1 MVRKKLVL
9 NACGVKSLGG
19 VKLFVKAF
27 ELLVESGAEVIVL
40 YSEEEFYNELKN
52 QSLENE
58 LITFIKLTDKRYL
71 HPFLVLIM
79 NTKQRK
85 LIESYDAV
93 IHFGNFGFKTKNK
106 SLVLLQNVLPFVQ
119 QNLKNVILKYF
130 INRSIKFSEYVIV
143 QLKHMNEIIEKKY
156 RDKIIEI
163 GEIEEVIVDAS
174 NKSGKIVFFGSAIP
188 NKNFDFMV
196 KALQTISQD
205 STITVINPPKNIKE
219 FNCVYTETHDQTL
232 SVISENEIY
241 FHASEHETVGLPI
254 YEAQNLGLK
263 IIIPKRPYSDYFN
276 YENVFFYEYKNIDSA
291 LQKIEE
297 AKNLKLK
304 HSKALLYNENWSK
317 ILEYV

>member
-19 VKLFVKAF
+19 VKLFVEAF

-71 HPFLVLIM
+71 HPFLVLIT
-79 NTKQRK
+79 NIKQRK

-119 QNLKNVILKYF
+119 QNLKNVLLKYF

-174 NKSGKIVFFGSAIP
+174 NKSGKIVFFGSDIP
-188 NKNFDFMV
+188 NKNYDFMV
-196 KALQTISQD
+196 KALKTISLN

-219 FNCVYTETHDQTL
+219 FNCVYTETQDQTL

-241 FHASEHETVGLPI
+241 LHASEHETVGLPI

-263 IIIPKRPYSDYFN
+263 IIIPKRPYSDYFK

-317 ILEYV
+317 ILEYI

>member
-19 VKLFVKAF
+19 VKLFVEAF

-71 HPFLVLIM
+71 HPFLVLIT
-79 NTKQRK
+79 NIKQRK

-119 QNLKNVILKYF
+119 QNLKNVLLKYF

-174 NKSGKIVFFGSAIP
+174 NKSGKIVFFGSDIP
-188 NKNFDFMV
+188 NKNYDFMV
-196 KALQTISQD
+196 KALQTISQN

-219 FNCVYTETHDQTL
+219 FNCVYTETQDQTL

-241 FHASEHETVGLPI
+241 LHASEHETVGLPI

-263 IIIPKRPYSDYFN
+263 IIIPKRPYSDYFK

-291 LQKIEE
+291 VQKIEE

>member
-19 VKLFVKAF
+19 VKLFVEAF

-52 QSLENE
+52 QSLENK

-71 HPFLVLIM
+71 HPFLVLIT
-79 NTKQRK
+79 NIKQRK

-143 QLKHMNEIIEKKY
+143 QLKHMNKIIEKKY

-163 GEIEEVIVDAS
+163 GEIEEVIVNAS
-174 NKSGKIVFFGSAIP
+174 NKSGKIVFFGSDVH
-188 NKNFDFMV
+188 NKNYDFMV
-196 KALQTISQD
+196 KALQTISQN

-219 FNCVYTETHDQTL
+219 FNCVYTETQDQTL

-241 FHASEHETVGLPI
+241 LHASEHETVGLPI

-263 IIIPKRPYSDYFN
+263 IIIPKRPYSDYFK

-317 ILEYV
+317 ILEYI

>member
-174 NKSGKIVFFGSAIP
+174 NKSGKIVFFGSSIP

-219 FNCVYTETHDQTL
+219 FNCVYTETQDQTL

-241 FHASEHETVGLPI
+241 LHASEHETVGLPI

-276 YENVFFYEYKNIDSA
+276 YENVFFYEYKNIESA
-291 LQKIEE
+291 VQKIEE

-317 ILEYV
+317 ILEYI

>member
-19 VKLFVKAF
+19 VKLFVEAF

-71 HPFLVLIM
+71 HPFLVLIT
-79 NTKQRK
+79 NIEQRK

-119 QNLKNVILKYF
+119 QNLKNVLLKYF

-143 QLKHMNEIIEKKY
+143 QLKHMNKIIEKKY

-163 GEIEEVIVDAS
+163 GEIEEVIVNAS
-174 NKSGKIVFFGSAIP
+174 NKSGKIVFFGSDVP
-188 NKNFDFMV
+188 NKNYDFMV
-196 KALQTISQD
+196 KALQTISQN

-219 FNCVYTETHDQTL
+219 FNCVYTETQDQTL

-241 FHASEHETVGLPI
+241 LHASEHETVGLPI

-263 IIIPKRPYSDYFN
+263 IIIPKRPYSDYFK

-317 ILEYV
+317 ILEYI

>member
-19 VKLFVKAF
+19 VKLFVEAF

-71 HPFLVLIM
+71 HPFLVLIT
-79 NTKQRK
+79 NIEQRK

-119 QNLKNVILKYF
+119 QNLKNVLLKYF

-143 QLKHMNEIIEKKY
+143 QLKHMNEIIERKY

-163 GEIEEVIVDAS
+163 GEIEEVIVNAS
-174 NKSGKIVFFGSAIP
+174 NKSGKIVFFGSDVP
-188 NKNFDFMV
+188 NKNYDFMV
-196 KALQTISQD
+196 KALQTISQN

-219 FNCVYTETHDQTL
+219 FNCVYTETQDQTL

-241 FHASEHETVGLPI
+241 LHASEHETVGLPI

-263 IIIPKRPYSDYFN
+263 IIIPKRPYSDYFK
-276 YENVFFYEYKNIDSA
+276 YENVFIYEYKNIDSA
-291 LQKIEE
+291 VQKIEE

-317 ILEYV
+317 ILEYI

>member
-19 VKLFVKAF
+19 VKLFVEAF
-27 ELLVESGAEVIVL
+27 ELLVESGAEIVVL

-119 QNLKNVILKYF
+119 QNLKNILLKYF

-219 FNCVYTETHDQTL
+219 FNCVYTETQDQTL

-241 FHASEHETVGLPI
+241 LHASEHETVGLPI

-276 YENVFFYEYKNIDSA
+276 YENVFFYEYKNIESA
-291 LQKIEE
+291 VQKIEE

-317 ILEYV
+317 ILEYI

>member
-19 VKLFVKAF
+19 VKLFVEAF
-27 ELLVESGAEVIVL
+27 ELLVESGAEIVVL

-71 HPFLVLIM
+71 HPFLVLIT

-119 QNLKNVILKYF
+119 QNLKNVLLKYF

-156 RDKIIEI
+156 KDKIIEI

-174 NKSGKIVFFGSAIP
+174 NKSGKIVFFGSDIS
-188 NKNFDFMV
+188 NKNYDFMV
-196 KALQTISQD
+196 KALQTISLN

-219 FNCVYTETHDQTL
+219 FNCVYTETQDQTL

-241 FHASEHETVGLPI
+241 LHASEHETVGLPI

-263 IIIPKRPYSDYFN
+263 IIIPKRPYSDYFK

-317 ILEYV
+317 ILEYI

>member
-19 VKLFVKAF
+19 VKLFVEAF
-27 ELLVESGAEVIVL
+27 ELLVESGAEIVVL

-71 HPFLVLIM
+71 HPFLVLIT
-79 NTKQRK
+79 NIKQRK

-119 QNLKNVILKYF
+119 QNLKNVLLKYF

-174 NKSGKIVFFGSAIP
+174 NKSGKIVFFGSDIP
-188 NKNFDFMV
+188 NKNYDFMV
-196 KALQTISQD
+196 KALKTISLN

-219 FNCVYTETHDQTL
+219 FNCVYTETQDQTL

-241 FHASEHETVGLPI
+241 LHASEHETVGLPI

-263 IIIPKRPYSDYFN
+263 IIIPKRPYSDYFK

-291 LQKIEE
+291 VQKIEE

>member
-19 VKLFVKAF
+19 VKLFVEAF
-27 ELLVESGAEVIVL
+27 ELLVESGAEIIVL

-71 HPFLVLIM
+71 HPFLVLIT
-79 NTKQRK
+79 NIKQRK

-119 QNLKNVILKYF
+119 QNLKNVLLKYF

-174 NKSGKIVFFGSAIP
+174 NKSGKIVFFGSDVP
-188 NKNFDFMV
+188 NKNYDFMV
-196 KALQTISQD
+196 KALQTISQN

-219 FNCVYTETHDQTL
+219 FNCVYTETQDQTL

-241 FHASEHETVGLPI
+241 LHASEHETVGLPI

-263 IIIPKRPYSDYFN
+263 IIIPKRPYSDYFK

-291 LQKIEE
+291 VQKIEE

>member
-1 MVRKKLVL
+1 VRKKLVL

-19 VKLFVKAF
+19 VKLFVEAF

-71 HPFLVLIM
+71 HPFLVLIT
-79 NTKQRK
+79 NIKQRK

-119 QNLKNVILKYF
+119 QNLKNVLLKYF

-143 QLKHMNEIIEKKY
+143 KLKHMNEIIEKKY

-163 GEIEEVIVDAS
+163 GEIEEVIVNAS
-174 NKSGKIVFFGSAIP
+174 NKSGKIVFFGSDVP
-188 NKNFDFMV
+188 NKNYDFMV
-196 KALQTISQD
+196 KALQTISQN

-219 FNCVYTETHDQTL
+219 FNCVYTETQDQTL

-241 FHASEHETVGLPI
+241 LHASEHETVGLPI

-263 IIIPKRPYSDYFN
+263 IIIPKRPYSDYFK

-317 ILEYV
+317 ILEYI

>member
-19 VKLFVKAF
+19 VKLFVEAF
-27 ELLVESGAEVIVL
+27 ELLVESGAEIVVL

-71 HPFLVLIM
+71 HPFLVLIT
-79 NTKQRK
+79 NIEQRK

-119 QNLKNVILKYF
+119 QNLKNVLLKYF

-143 QLKHMNEIIEKKY
+143 QLKHMNKIIEKKY

-163 GEIEEVIVDAS
+163 GEIEEVIVNAS
-174 NKSGKIVFFGSAIP
+174 NKSGKIVFFGSDVP
-188 NKNFDFMV
+188 NKNYDFMV
-196 KALQTISQD
+196 KALQTISQN

-219 FNCVYTETHDQTL
+219 FNCVYTETQDQTL

-241 FHASEHETVGLPI
+241 LHASEHETVGLPI

-263 IIIPKRPYSDYFN
+263 IIIPKRPYSDYFK

-291 LQKIEE
+291 VQKIEE

-304 HSKALLYNENWSK
+304 HSKALLYNEIWSK
-317 ILEYV
+317 ILEYI

>member
-19 VKLFVKAF
+19 VKLFVEAF
-27 ELLVESGAEVIVL
+27 ELLVESGAEIIVL

-71 HPFLVLIM
+71 HPFLVLIT
-79 NTKQRK
+79 NIEQRK

-119 QNLKNVILKYF
+119 QNLKNVLLKYF

-156 RDKIIEI
+156 REKIIEI

-174 NKSGKIVFFGSAIP
+174 NKSGKIVFFGSDIP
-188 NKNFDFMV
+188 NKNYDFMV
-196 KALQTISQD
+196 KALKTISLN

-219 FNCVYTETHDQTL
+219 FNCVYTETQDQTL

-241 FHASEHETVGLPI
+241 LHASEHETVGLPI

-263 IIIPKRPYSDYFN
+263 IIIPKRPYSDYFK

-291 LQKIEE
+291 VQKIEE

>member
-19 VKLFVKAF
+19 VKLFVEAF

-71 HPFLVLIM
+71 HPFLVLIT
-79 NTKQRK
+79 NIEQRK

-119 QNLKNVILKYF
+119 KNLKNVLLKYF

-174 NKSGKIVFFGSAIP
+174 NKSGKIVFFGSDIP
-188 NKNFDFMV
+188 NKNYDFMV
-196 KALQTISQD
+196 KALKTISLN

-219 FNCVYTETHDQTL
+219 FNCVYTETQDQTL

-241 FHASEHETVGLPI
+241 LHASEHETVGLPI

-263 IIIPKRPYSDYFN
+263 IIIPKRPYSDYFK

-291 LQKIEE
+291 VQKIEE

-317 ILEYV
+317 ILEYF

>member
-19 VKLFVKAF
+19 VKLFVEAF
-27 ELLVESGAEVIVL
+27 ELLVESGAEIIVL

-71 HPFLVLIM
+71 HPFLVLIT
-79 NTKQRK
+79 NIKQRK

-119 QNLKNVILKYF
+119 QNLKNVLLKYF

-174 NKSGKIVFFGSAIP
+174 NKSGKIVFFGSDIP
-188 NKNFDFMV
+188 NKNYDFMV
-196 KALQTISQD
+196 KALQTISQN

-219 FNCVYTETHDQTL
+219 FNCVYTETQDQTL

-241 FHASEHETVGLPI
+241 LHASEHETVGLPI

-263 IIIPKRPYSDYFN
+263 IIIPKRPYSDYFK

-291 LQKIEE
+291 VQKIEE

>member
-19 VKLFVKAF
+19 VKLFVEAF
-27 ELLVESGAEVIVL
+27 ELLVESGAEIVVL

-71 HPFLVLIM
+71 HPFLVLIT
-79 NTKQRK
+79 NTEQRK

-119 QNLKNVILKYF
+119 QNLKNVLLKYF

-156 RDKIIEI
+156 REKIIEI

-174 NKSGKIVFFGSAIP
+174 NKSGKIVFFGSDIP
-188 NKNFDFMV
+188 NKNYDFMV
-196 KALQTISQD
+196 KALKTISLN

-219 FNCVYTETHDQTL
+219 FNCVYTETQDQTL

-241 FHASEHETVGLPI
+241 LHASEHETVGLPI

-263 IIIPKRPYSDYFN
+263 IIIPKRPYSDYFK

-291 LQKIEE
+291 VQKIEE

>member
-19 VKLFVKAF
+19 VKLFVEAF

-71 HPFLVLIM
+71 HPFLVLIT

-119 QNLKNVILKYF
+119 QNLKNVLLKYF

-174 NKSGKIVFFGSAIP
+174 NKSGKIVFFGSDIS
-188 NKNFDFMV
+188 NKNYDFMV
-196 KALQTISQD
+196 KALQTISQN

-219 FNCVYTETHDQTL
+219 FNCVYTETQDQTL

-241 FHASEHETVGLPI
+241 LHASEHETVGLPI

-263 IIIPKRPYSDYFN
+263 IIIPKRPYSDYFK

-317 ILEYV
+317 ILEYI

>member
-19 VKLFVKAF
+19 VKLFVEAF
-27 ELLVESGAEVIVL
+27 ELLVESGAEIVVL

-71 HPFLVLIM
+71 HPFLVLIT
-79 NTKQRK
+79 NIEQRK

-119 QNLKNVILKYF
+119 QNLKNVLLKYF

-143 QLKHMNEIIEKKY
+143 QLKHMNEIVEKKY

-163 GEIEEVIVDAS
+163 GEIEEVIVNAS
-174 NKSGKIVFFGSAIP
+174 NKSGKIVFFGSDIP
-188 NKNFDFMV
+188 NKNYDFMV
-196 KALQTISQD
+196 KALQTISQN

-219 FNCVYTETHDQTL
+219 FNCVYTETQDQTL

-241 FHASEHETVGLPI
+241 LHASEHETVGLPI

-263 IIIPKRPYSDYFN
+263 IIIPKRPYSDYFK

-291 LQKIEE
+291 VQKIEE
-297 AKNLKLK
+297 AKSLKLK

>member
-19 VKLFVKAF
+19 VKLFVEAF
-27 ELLVESGAEVIVL
+27 ELLVESGAEIVVL

-71 HPFLVLIM
+71 HPFLVLIT
-79 NTKQRK
+79 NIKQRK

-119 QNLKNVILKYF
+119 QNLKNVLLKYF

-174 NKSGKIVFFGSAIP
+174 NKSGKIVFFGSDIP
-188 NKNFDFMV
+188 NKNYHFMV
-196 KALQTISQD
+196 KALQTISQY

-219 FNCVYTETHDQTL
+219 FNCVYTETQDQTL

-241 FHASEHETVGLPI
+241 LHASEHETVGLPI

-263 IIIPKRPYSDYFN
+263 IIIPKRPYSDYFK

-291 LQKIEE
+291 VQKIEE

>member
-19 VKLFVKAF
+19 VKLFVEAF

-71 HPFLVLIM
+71 HPFLVLIT
-79 NTKQRK
+79 NIKQRK

-119 QNLKNVILKYF
+119 QNLKNILLKYF

-174 NKSGKIVFFGSAIP
+174 NKSGKIVFFGSDVP
-188 NKNFDFMV
+188 NKNYDFMV
-196 KALQTISQD
+196 KALQTISQN

-219 FNCVYTETHDQTL
+219 FNCVYTETQDQTL

-241 FHASEHETVGLPI
+241 LHASEHETVGLPI

-263 IIIPKRPYSDYFN
+263 IIIPKRPYSDYFK

-317 ILEYV
+317 ILEYI

>member
-219 FNCVYTETHDQTL
+219 FNCVYTETQNQTL

-241 FHASEHETVGLPI
+241 LHASEHETVGLPI

-276 YENVFFYEYKNIDSA
+276 YENVFFYEYKNIESA
-291 LQKIEE
+291 VQKIEE

-317 ILEYV
+317 ILEYI

>member
-19 VKLFVKAF
+19 VKLFVEAF

-71 HPFLVLIM
+71 HPFLVLIT
-79 NTKQRK
+79 NIKQRK

-119 QNLKNVILKYF
+119 QNLKNVLLKYF

-143 QLKHMNEIIEKKY
+143 QLKHMNKIIEKKY

-174 NKSGKIVFFGSAIP
+174 NKSGKIVFFGSDVP
-188 NKNFDFMV
+188 NKNYDFMV
-196 KALQTISQD
+196 KALQTISQN

-219 FNCVYTETHDQTL
+219 FNCVYTETQDQTL

-241 FHASEHETVGLPI
+241 LHASEHETVGLPI

-263 IIIPKRPYSDYFN
+263 IIMPKRPYSDYFK
-276 YENVFFYEYKNIDSA
+276 YENVFFYEYKNINSA
-291 LQKIEE
+291 VQKIEE

>member
-19 VKLFVKAF
+19 VKLFVEAF

-71 HPFLVLIM
+71 HPFLVLIT
-79 NTKQRK
+79 NIKQRK
-85 LIESYDAV
+85 LIESYDAD

-143 QLKHMNEIIEKKY
+143 QLKHMNKIIEKKY

-163 GEIEEVIVDAS
+163 GEIEEVIVNAS
-174 NKSGKIVFFGSAIP
+174 NKSGKIVFFGSDIP
-188 NKNFDFMV
+188 NKNYDFMV
-196 KALQTISQD
+196 KALQTISQN

-219 FNCVYTETHDQTL
+219 FNCVYTETQDQTL

-241 FHASEHETVGLPI
+241 LHASEHETVGLPI

-263 IIIPKRPYSDYFN
+263 IIIPKRPYSDYFK

-291 LQKIEE
+291 LQKIQE

-317 ILEYV
+317 ILEYI

>member
-27 ELLVESGAEVIVL
+27 ELLVESGAKVIVL

-130 INRSIKFSEYVIV
+130 INRSIKLSEYVIV

-219 FNCVYTETHDQTL
+219 FNCVYTETQDQTL

-241 FHASEHETVGLPI
+241 LHASEHETVGLPI

-276 YENVFFYEYKNIDSA
+276 YENVFFYEYKNIESA
-291 LQKIEE
+291 VQKIEE

-317 ILEYV
+317 ILEYI

>member
-19 VKLFVKAF
+19 VKLFVEAF

-71 HPFLVLIM
+71 HPFLVLIT
-79 NTKQRK
+79 NIKQRK

-119 QNLKNVILKYF
+119 QNLKNVLLKYF

-174 NKSGKIVFFGSAIP
+174 NKSGKIVFFGSDIP
-188 NKNFDFMV
+188 NKNYDFMV
-196 KALQTISQD
+196 KALQTISQN

-219 FNCVYTETHDQTL
+219 FNCVYTETQDQTL

-241 FHASEHETVGLPI
+241 LHASEHETVGLPI

-263 IIIPKRPYSDYFN
+263 IIIPKRPYSDYFK

-291 LQKIEE
+291 VQKIEE

-304 HSKALLYNENWSK
+304 NSKALLYNENWSK